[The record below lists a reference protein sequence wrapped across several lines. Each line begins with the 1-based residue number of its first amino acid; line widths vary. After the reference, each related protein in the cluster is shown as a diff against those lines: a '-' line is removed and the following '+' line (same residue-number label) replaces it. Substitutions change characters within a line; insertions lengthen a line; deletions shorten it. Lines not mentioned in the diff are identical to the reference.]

1 MYLSEMLLDL
11 CNPLRKAAFFGA
23 IFNTVP
29 TYAEINLRTNEKSSL
44 PDVNELFLIRTS
56 LKSTYG
62 DPGGINASL
71 LSTVLTRSKLL
82 REHLAIE
89 PRGLGLSAR
98 ANQVKTPVFRLRLL
112 LGDLSNIGLEPTQ
125 EGIGVLEYC
134 TR

>member
-1 MYLSEMLLDL
+1 MYFYEIRLDL

-29 TYAEINLRTNEKSSL
+29 TYAEIDLRTKEKSSL

-71 LSTVLTRSKLL
+71 LSTALTRSKLL
-82 REHLAIE
+82 RQHLAIE
-89 PRGLGLSAR
+89 PRGFGLSAR

-112 LGDLSNIGLEPTQ
+112 LGDPG
-125 EGIGVLEYC
+125 GIR
-134 TR
+134 TRDLLDENQIS